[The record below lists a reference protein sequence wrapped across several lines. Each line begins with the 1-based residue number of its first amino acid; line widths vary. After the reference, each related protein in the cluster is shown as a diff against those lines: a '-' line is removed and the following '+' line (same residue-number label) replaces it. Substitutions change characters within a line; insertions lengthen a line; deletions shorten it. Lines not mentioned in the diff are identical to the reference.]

1 MVESGFKP
9 ACQPPDQLVSPG
21 GISYNAQRDEQCEH
35 CSDDVS
41 TPTGLT
47 ESNTSS
53 GVNTNPQSAPSP
65 LASHAPAPKT
75 PNLPSPHK

>member
-1 MVESGFKP
+1 MSEFKP
-9 ACQPPDQLVSPG
+9 ACQPPDQLVSPSD
-21 GISYNAQRDEQCEH
+21 IFYNDQQGEQCEH

-53 GVNTNPQSAPSP
+53 GGNTDSRSAPSP
-65 LASHAPAPKT
+65 LAFHSPAPKS
-75 PNLPSPHK
+75 PNLPSPHA